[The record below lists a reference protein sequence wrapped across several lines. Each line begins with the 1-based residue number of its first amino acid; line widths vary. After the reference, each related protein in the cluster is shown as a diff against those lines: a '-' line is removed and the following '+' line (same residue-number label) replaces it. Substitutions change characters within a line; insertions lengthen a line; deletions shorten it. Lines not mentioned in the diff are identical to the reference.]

1 MATTMFVKASAT
13 QLVEEVNRK
22 EKPKHALLWG
32 DVVTDV
38 VDKGDGKHKV
48 GTAHA
53 HRGLVP
59 AKDLQTQELKLLE
72 IYVID
77 VGQGD
82 AILIRS
88 PDDKWHLVDGGP
100 PKRDSLLGEG
110 ARNFLAWKFGA
121 ELKLTKVP
129 LETVFL
135 SHSDLD
141 HFGGLTEI
149 LRSEY
154 PQNPKTGV
162 NTLVTTVEHF
172 LHAGVAKYSGDV
184 ELGVQ
189 AGRIAQNLLLGD
201 HASFANPPR
210 PFAQQFGEF
219 AKALKDVTTAA
230 GAPPDVKRVT
240 DKDTVPGYAP
250 GPGNPFSMRLLGP
263 VAENHGGLKSFGKT
277 SLTVNGHSVVI
288 RLDLGKARI
297 LLTGDINAA
306 AQRHLLQGPAAEFR
320 ADVIKACHHGAEDI
334 DAEFTKAVAPR
345 VTIVSSGDNEDYS
358 HPRPSALGAYA
369 YYGRRS
375 FTTKTLAKTKVQ
387 SPLIYAT
394 EIARSIKTEPVTVQG
409 LTLSAGDRP
418 VRAIRRVVFGLVN
431 VRTDGQRIVCAV
443 RNELTDEFDT
453 EELWLGADDVPA
465 HDPLRQ

>member
-1 MATTMFVKASAT
+1 MAKTMFVKANAT

-22 EKPKHALLWG
+22 KKPKHALLWG
-32 DVVTDV
+32 DIVTDV
-38 VDKGDGKHKV
+38 QDAGDGKHV
-48 GTAHA
+48 LGTAHA
-53 HRGLVP
+53 HRGQIP
-59 AKDLQTQELKLLE
+59 SKDLQSQPLTLLE

-88 PDDKWHLVDGGP
+88 PDDRWHLIDGGP
-100 PKRDSLLGEG
+100 PREDSLLGEG

-121 ELKLTKVP
+121 ELGLAKVP

-154 PQNPKTGV
+154 PPDPRTGV

-172 LHAGVAKYSGDV
+172 LHAGVAKYKA
-184 ELGVQ
+184 EPTLGVT
-189 AGRIAQNLLLGD
+189 AGRIRPDLLLSD
-201 HASFANPPR
+201 RASFANPPR
-210 PFAQQFGEF
+210 ALAQKFNEF

-230 GAPPDVKRVT
+230 GAKPAVTRVT
-240 DKDTVPGYAP
+240 DQDPVPGYAP
-250 GPGNPFSMRLLGP
+250 AAGSPFSMRILGP
-263 VAENHGGLKSFGKT
+263 VADAHGGLKALGDT
-277 SLTVNGHSVVI
+277 SHTVNGHSVVV
-288 RLDLGKARI
+288 RLDHGKARI
-297 LLTGDINAA
+297 LLTGDINAV
-306 AQRHLLQGPAAEFR
+306 AQRHLLDGRAAEFR

-334 DAEFTKAVAPR
+334 DTEFTKAVAPR

-409 LTLSAGDRP
+409 RTLSAGDRP
-418 VRAIRRVVFGLVN
+418 VKAIRKVVFGLVN

-453 EELWLGADDVPA
+453 EELWLGDDDAPS